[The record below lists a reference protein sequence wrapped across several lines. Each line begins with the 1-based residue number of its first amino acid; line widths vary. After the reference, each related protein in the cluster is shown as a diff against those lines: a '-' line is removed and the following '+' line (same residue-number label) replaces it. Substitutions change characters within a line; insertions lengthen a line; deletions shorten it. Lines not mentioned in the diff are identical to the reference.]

1 MLQIPFVVG
10 TDLAC
15 RHRTVAAQGRR
26 GGTGESVTQES
37 VTIQLTAH
45 EHEIGSLKHRMAHVE
60 SQVEAINKL
69 TASVEN
75 LALSVQEMLRVQKE
89 QAGRLLRLEC
99 RPEREAKSLRREIV
113 KAVVS
118 ALVGAIITVA
128 MTRL

>member
-1 MLQIPFVVG
+1 M
-10 TDLAC
+10 
-15 RHRTVAAQGRR
+15 
-26 GGTGESVTQES
+26 TQES

-89 QAGRLLRLEC
+89 QSGRILRLEC
-99 RPEREAKSLRREIV
+99 RPEREARSLRREVI
-113 KAVVS
+113 KAGIS
-118 ALVGAIITVA
+118 ALVGALITVLLQ
-128 MTRL
+128 RV

>member
-1 MLQIPFVVG
+1 M
-10 TDLAC
+10 T
-15 RHRTVAAQGRR
+15 
-26 GGTGESVTQES
+26 EEN

-45 EHEIGSLKHRMAHVE
+45 EHEIGSLKHRMSHVE

-99 RPEREAKSLRREIV
+99 KPEREARTLRREIV
-113 KAVVS
+113 KACVS
-118 ALVGAIITVA
+118 ALVGAIVTMIL
-128 MTRL
+128 TRC

>member
-1 MLQIPFVVG
+1 
-10 TDLAC
+10 
-15 RHRTVAAQGRR
+15 
-26 GGTGESVTQES
+26 
-37 VTIQLTAH
+37 
-45 EHEIGSLKHRMAHVE
+45 
-60 SQVEAINKL
+60 
-69 TASVEN
+69 
-75 LALSVQEMLRVQKE
+75 MLRVQKE